1 MVNVVLTNGNG
12 MQTGT
17 TDNDIGTGGGNGVVS
32 FNDLA
37 IDTAASG
44 DQLVASTSMT
54 AGNPVPGAV
63 LWLDA
68 SDASTLTTNG
78 TRVRAWKNKGSG
90 GGASGTNMWFTQ
102 STAGLQPWLTN
113 QLNGRSVVTFSKNGN
128 GYGAGCTYLG
138 NIGLNSYTNGGSQ
151 MTYFIVA
158 RQLDNTF
165 GWQAPVSF
173 SKAGQTDGQGSAG
186 MVILTDGSQSAP
198 YPPGIQ
204 RNHPATPMQADVAAP
219 AVNTAFELT
228 FVDNAGAANLYL
240 NQSGGAASSNSA
252 SIVNGISPYQYGIAD
267 VTVGGRLEP
276 DPTTVDNGWEGDVA
290 EVLVYN
296 TALNAADRT
305 AVENYLTNK
314 WFAPN
319 GGLALSNVVSAPFAV
334 SPVGN
339 APRPTIL
346 NILINGDASVTLTYT
361 TTPGFSYHVETTANL
376 LPAAWATLAGSATNA
391 NGTTAV
397 FSDPNP
403 SNGGQRYYRI
413 VSP

>member
-1 MVNVVLTNGNG
+1 
-12 MQTGT
+12 
-17 TDNDIGTGGGNGVVS
+17 
-32 FNDLA
+32 
-37 IDTAASG
+37 
-44 DQLVASTSMT
+44 
-54 AGNPVPGAV
+54 
-63 LWLDA
+63 
-68 SDASTLTTNG
+68 
-78 TRVRAWKNKGSG
+78 
-90 GGASGTNMWFTQ
+90 
-102 STAGLQPWLTN
+102 
-113 QLNGRSVVTFSKNGN
+113 LNGRQVVTFSKNGN

-173 SKAGQTDGQGSAG
+173 SKTGQTDGQGSAG
-186 MVILTDGSQSAP
+186 VVILTDGSQSAP

-219 AVNTAFELT
+219 AVNAAFELT
-228 FVDNAGAANLYL
+228 FVDNAGAASLYL

-252 SIVNGISPYQYGIAD
+252 NIINGISLYQYGITD

-314 WFAPN
+314 WFMAS
-319 GGLALSNVVSAPFAV
+319 GGLVISNAVSAPFAV
-334 SPVGN
+334 YPVGN
-339 APRPTIL
+339 TPRPTIL
-346 NILINGDASVTLTYT
+346 NILINGDSSVTLTYS
-361 TTPGFSYHVETTANL
+361 TTPGFPYHVETTANL
-376 LPAAWATLAGSATNA
+376 IPASWATLAGSATNA
-391 NGTTAV
+391 NGTTVV
-397 FSDPNP
+397 FTDPNP
-403 SNGGQRYYRI
+403 ATGGQRYYRI